1 MSETVETPV
10 DIEEEKIGKQVSEE
24 DIERVKELRSKY
36 ATTTAQI
43 GQLEIELHIS
53 KKRVTDLEK
62 LRESLLDN
70 YVKLQTDEQNLVK
83 ELNEKYGDG
92 LLDLEANRFVPAP
105 TV

>member
-10 DIEEEKIGKQVSEE
+10 DIEENLGKQVSED
-24 DIERVKELRSKY
+24 DIERVKGLRSKY

-105 TV
+105 TD

>member
-1 MSETVETPV
+1 MSEITDAPV
-10 DIEEEKIGKQVSEE
+10 DIDEKSVSGE
-24 DIERVKELRSKY
+24 DIERVKELRTKY

-43 GQLEIELHIS
+43 GQIEIELYIS

-62 LRESLLDN
+62 LRESLLEN
-70 YVKLQTDEQNLVK
+70 YIKLQTEEQNLVK

-92 LLDLEANRFVPAP
+92 ILDLEANKFVPAP

>member
-10 DIEEEKIGKQVSEE
+10 DIEENLGKQVSED
-24 DIERVKELRSKY
+24 DIERVKGLRSKY

-83 ELNEKYGDG
+83 ELNEKY
-92 LLDLEANRFVPAP
+92 
-105 TV
+105 T

>member
-10 DIEEEKIGKQVSEE
+10 DIEENVGKQVSED
-24 DIERVKELRSKY
+24 DIERVKGLRSKY

>member
-10 DIEEEKIGKQVSEE
+10 DIEENLGKQVSED
-24 DIERVKELRSKY
+24 DIERVKGLRSKY